1 MADLPAT
8 KRRQPTIRGGFIV
21 HRRGDA
27 SSRIMT
33 PPHRLVF
40 EHGSLE
46 EARAEAVRLS
56 AKYKREFVI
65 FQEVATVPAPGG
77 DATQTGEVT

>member
-1 MADLPAT
+1 MADAPAP

-33 PPHRLVF
+33 PPRRLVF

-46 EARAEAVRLS
+46 AARAEAARLS
-56 AKYKREFVI
+56 QKHKREFVV
-65 FQEVATVPAPGG
+65 FQEVATVPAPGD
-77 DATQTGEVT
+77 DAAQTGEAL